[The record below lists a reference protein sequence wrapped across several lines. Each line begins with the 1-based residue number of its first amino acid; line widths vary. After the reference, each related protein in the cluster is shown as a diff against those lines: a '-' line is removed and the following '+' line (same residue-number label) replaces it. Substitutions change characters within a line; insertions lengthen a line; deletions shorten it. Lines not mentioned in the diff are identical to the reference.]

1 MAEGE
6 EGREAEVTS
15 YLHLV
20 AQIIPR
26 KNSDYLPF
34 VKSLLPSMCYFYEK
48 LLFLIWQEHYN
59 LIIIEV

>member
-15 YLHLV
+15 YLALV

-26 KNSDYLPF
+26 KKCDHLPF
-34 VKSLLPSMCYFYEK
+34 VKSLLPSMYYFYEK
-48 LLFLIWQEHYN
+48 LSFSIWQEHYN
-59 LIIIEV
+59 LSIIEV